1 MNTVFSKDCL
11 SGGIYLVTGASSG
24 IGQDTARLISKCGG
38 RVILS
43 GRNES
48 RLNETFSSLEGKD
61 HAISTVD
68 LVDADQTAEWMKNVI
83 AEHGT
88 LSGVFHSA
96 GVGFVRPIRLVKQAQ
111 INDVLGSSLFAAF
124 GIARIA
130 AKKNAIIDGGSL
142 VFMSSV
148 AGFRGQKGMATYS
161 AAKAAI
167 DGIVRPLACEMAE
180 RRIRVNSIVAGA
192 VHTPILDNFI
202 ESVDSTETIAEFE
215 NSHLFGFGDV
225 RDVSNAAVF
234 LLSSASNWITG
245 TSLIVDGGYVTC
257 K

>member
-1 MNTVFSKDCL
+1 MNTIFSKDCL
-11 SGGIYLVTGASSG
+11 SGGVYLVTGASSG
-24 IGQDTARLISKCGG
+24 IGQDTARLIAQCGG

-43 GRNES
+43 GRNEL
-48 RLNETFSSLEGKD
+48 RLNETLSSLEGNG
-61 HAISTVD
+61 HAISSVD

-124 GIARIA
+124 GIARVA
-130 AKKNAIIDGGSL
+130 AQKNAIVDGGSL

-148 AGFRGQKGMATYS
+148 AGSTGQQGMTAYS
-161 AAKAAI
+161 AAKAGI
-167 DGIVRPLACEMAE
+167 DALVRSLACEMAN
-180 RRIRVNSIVAGA
+180 RKIRVNSIASGA
-192 VHTPILDNFI
+192 VKTAMHDKLAETNNDNLMS
-202 ESVDSTETIAEFE
+202 EYE
-215 NSHLFGFGDV
+215 NSHLLGFGEVNDI
-225 RDVSNAAVF
+225 SNTVIF

-245 TSLIVDGGYVTC
+245 TSIVVDGGYKVR
-257 K
+257 